1 MRGVRRSIGALVAT
15 AAVLAAMATPAGAAR
30 RDADLPGIDVSHWQG
45 TIDWSAVAATGQRF
59 VFAKASEGQT
69 YDDPMYAAN
78 RAGAGANGILFGAYH
93 FAQPDTSTNDA
104 VIEADHFADVAAPVR
119 GDLYPVLD
127 IEASNGLSV
136 EALTTWVHD
145 WLVEATARIGVK
157 PLIYTNPSFWRTNMG
172 DTQSFAKAGY
182 KLLWIANWDV
192 PTPDVPA
199 NDWAGHGW
207 TFWQNTDCATVN
219 GIAGCVDGDLYR
231 YQTFRRVRIGG

>member
-1 MRGVRRSIGALVAT
+1 MRGVRRSIGVLVAT

-127 IEASNGLSV
+127 I
-136 EALTTWVHD
+136 
-145 WLVEATARIGVK
+145 
-157 PLIYTNPSFWRTNMG
+157 
-172 DTQSFAKAGY
+172 
-182 KLLWIANWDV
+182 
-192 PTPDVPA
+192 
-199 NDWAGHGW
+199 
-207 TFWQNTDCATVN
+207 
-219 GIAGCVDGDLYR
+219 
-231 YQTFRRVRIGG
+231 

>member
-1 MRGVRRSIGALVAT
+1 M
-15 AAVLAAMATPAGAAR
+15 
-30 RDADLPGIDVSHWQG
+30 
-45 TIDWSAVAATGQRF
+45 
-59 VFAKASEGQT
+59 
-69 YDDPMYAAN
+69 
-78 RAGAGANGILFGAYH
+78 
-93 FAQPDTSTNDA
+93 
-104 VIEADHFADVAAPVR
+104 
-119 GDLYPVLD
+119 
-127 IEASNGLSV
+127 
-136 EALTTWVHD
+136 
-145 WLVEATARIGVK
+145 K